1 MHNWKPWQQFVFLGY
16 LFLLNAVV
24 LGSLAYLVFT
34 TDEISAEAG
43 PVSAADVA
51 AVSPTPTSQLT
62 ATAVRAAATGPA
74 DNSQP
79 GLPPPQAVVVAET
92 DTPIPP
98 VHILPVPVPTPTG
111 RQVNNLPEP
120 APTAEQLLAAA
131 PVLPAATSTPT
142 SPPTATYTSSPQPT
156 PTYTATPS
164 PTATATTPPTATP
177 TPQPTPTSTP
187 RPAATATPTG
197 TPRPSPTR
205 TSSAGPT
212 ATPRPLSTAT
222 STSTPTVEA
231 TKPPTP
237 SRTPSPLPTSTPQ
250 LNEPATPPVAVAALV
265 EDTRAAA
272 EDSPA
277 VPVQPGASDSDVL
290 KAVPL
295 TNASIALNWL
305 PAEKAAEYRI
315 YSDMG
320 SGYGLYVHKAK
331 TNEAAFIDEML
342 RPGMTYSYRITR
354 LESGQEVVVSQADS
368 TTFGN
373 ETTAGIEPP
382 GQSRSATI
390 RVTPAPTALPP
401 DAVLLGLRSDNNFT
415 DNFNVLTVV
424 GEVRNDS
431 NLDVGQTDIAVTFY
445 DAVGAVIGTA
455 NGQTMLDV
463 IPPGEISP
471 FIITLTRPSGL
482 ASYSLRAVARP
493 VTAGRNAQLAVI
505 EVKRYEDDAGFF
517 HVRGVIE
524 NTGNITAKRTKV
536 AAVLYGRDNRVINV
550 GFTYTSPPT
559 LPPGGRAT
567 YDVIF
572 TYYPRYVA
580 QTVIPFEE

>member
-24 LGSLAYLVFT
+24 LGSLAYLVFSNG
-34 TDEISAEAG
+34 EVWAEPEPG
-43 PVSAADVA
+43 VVADMP
-51 AVSPTPTSQLT
+51 AVSPTLAGPPVPGAIS
-62 ATAVRAAATGPA
+62 RAATRLIESEPTLLA
-74 DNSQP
+74 
-79 GLPPPQAVVVAET
+79 QAAVVAET

-98 VHILPVPVPTPTG
+98 IHIPPVPVPTQFG
-111 RQVNNLPEP
+111 AMGGNLPGHSSQESGP
-120 APTAEQLLAAA
+120 ASTAEQLIAAA
-131 PVLPAATSTPT
+131 PALAEDIRT
-142 SPPTATYTSSPQPT
+142 PTATYTPSPRPTFTATPTLTPTPQPSPT
-156 PTYTATPS
+156 PTSTPR
-164 PTATATTPPTATP
+164 PTATP
-177 TPQPTPTSTP
+177 TVTP

-205 TSSAGPT
+205 TPP
-212 ATPRPLSTAT
+212 ATPVPS
-222 STSTPTVEA
+222 STSTPTRTPTSEPIKPA
-231 TKPPTP
+231 ASSETPAPPPTP
-237 SRTPSPLPTSTPQ
+237 GAQ
-250 LNEPATPPVAVAALV
+250 LSEPATPPVAVAALV
-265 EDTRAAA
+265 EETADT
-272 EDSPA
+272 PA
-277 VPVQPGASDSDVL
+277 RPAQPGASASDLL

-295 TNASIALNWL
+295 TNDSIALNWL
-305 PAEKAAEYRI
+305 PAERAGEYRI

-320 SGYGLYVHKAK
+320 GGYGLYVYKAK
-331 TNEAAFIDEML
+331 TGEPAFVDDML
-342 RPGMTYSYRITR
+342 RPGMTYSYRVTR

-373 ETTAGIEPP
+373 ETTAGINP
-382 GQSRSATI
+382 GGQTRSATI
-390 RVTPAPTALPP
+390 SVTPAPTALPP

-445 DAVGAVIGTA
+445 DTGGAVIGTA
-455 NGQTMLDV
+455 NGRTMLEV

-471 FIITLTRPSGL
+471 FVITLTRPSGL

-493 VTAGRNAQLAVI
+493 VAPSRKAQLAVI
-505 EVKRYEDDAGFF
+505 EVKRYEDEAGFF
-517 HVRGVIE
+517 HVRGVIA
-524 NTGNITAKRTKV
+524 NVGNITARRTKV

-550 GFTYTSPPT
+550 GFTYTTPPT